1 MIDPRLEPARDIV
14 FATNDGRGADVVVVA
29 TPYRTDWDLAFDLCA
44 KGGHLHLAVPPRDDW
59 RWSVPP
65 GRLFA
70 DELRVTAGGPAAPT
84 EIQAVL
90 DLLTGARFDAN
101 DLITHRF
108 GLAEIEAA
116 FELEQAADASLKA
129 VVFPASNHLASTEVL
144 YDAVI

>member
-1 MIDPRLEPARDIV
+1 MVGPAGPIVRRRTARHGRRTGRAHRDP
-14 FATNDGRGADVVVVA
+14 G
-29 TPYRTDWDLAFDLCA
+29 
-44 KGGHLHLAVPPRDDW
+44 
-59 RWSVPP
+59 
-65 GRLFA
+65 
-70 DELRVTAGGPAAPT
+70 GGPAAPT